1 MPMMSKSMNDPA
13 LFTDDGLKVRDF
25 CELLPAPR
33 TAAAGVGAR
42 AGTAVGFW
50 LRLAVAAA
58 SALRHHLID
67 GEINGDEG
75 LDILAAA
82 ASRGIALRAFIIR
95 TERRRLGHRLIAVR
109 AVHHRVEDHILR
121 RASDRTDGRVSL
133 RVAPEAHQVYHE
145 SHSLPVFIHYSPSA
159 ARLTLVKKAVIKHK
173 TNIYG
178 HGEADAV
185 IETERLIMR
194 EITEAD
200 FEAAS
205 RILGDVGVMYAWE
218 HGFSEEEVRR
228 WIGECIRRYKDDGF
242 SYLAA
247 VEKTSGEII
256 GFIGPLVETIEGC
269 RHFGVAYILMKE
281 RWGMGYATEGAR
293 ASLACAFERL
303 GAERVIAVIRPENSA
318 SRGVAERLGMEIEG
332 RFIRHYRGKEMPH
345 LIYAISKDRF
355 CVKA

>member
-1 MPMMSKSMNDPA
+1 M
-13 LFTDDGLKVRDF
+13 
-25 CELLPAPR
+25 
-33 TAAAGVGAR
+33 
-42 AGTAVGFW
+42 
-50 LRLAVAAA
+50 
-58 SALRHHLID
+58 
-67 GEINGDEG
+67 
-75 LDILAAA
+75 
-82 ASRGIALRAFIIR
+82 
-95 TERRRLGHRLIAVR
+95 
-109 AVHHRVEDHILR
+109 
-121 RASDRTDGRVSL
+121 
-133 RVAPEAHQVYHE
+133 
-145 SHSLPVFIHYSPSA
+145 
-159 ARLTLVKKAVIKHK
+159 
-173 TNIYG
+173 
-178 HGEADAV
+178 

-205 RILGDVGVMYAWE
+205 RILGDAGVMYAWE

-269 RHFGVAYILMKE
+269 RHFGGAYILMKE

-345 LIYAISKDRF
+345 LIYAISKEKW
-355 CVKA
+355 KAASEIAPPSAGSV

>member
-1 MPMMSKSMNDPA
+1 M
-13 LFTDDGLKVRDF
+13 
-25 CELLPAPR
+25 
-33 TAAAGVGAR
+33 
-42 AGTAVGFW
+42 
-50 LRLAVAAA
+50 
-58 SALRHHLID
+58 
-67 GEINGDEG
+67 
-75 LDILAAA
+75 
-82 ASRGIALRAFIIR
+82 
-95 TERRRLGHRLIAVR
+95 
-109 AVHHRVEDHILR
+109 
-121 RASDRTDGRVSL
+121 
-133 RVAPEAHQVYHE
+133 
-145 SHSLPVFIHYSPSA
+145 
-159 ARLTLVKKAVIKHK
+159 
-173 TNIYG
+173 
-178 HGEADAV
+178 

-205 RILGDVGVMYAWE
+205 RILGDAGVMYAWE

-318 SRGVAERLGMEIEG
+318 SRGVAKRLGMEIEG

-345 LIYAISKDRF
+345 LIYAISKEKW
-355 CVKA
+355 KAALEIAPPSAGSV